1 MRVVG
6 LPLHLWSCEVFKR
19 IDDGCGGFVVVD
31 EDTDS
36 LTELQW
42 AQILVKHTV
51 RVLPNTAQVVVGSVC
66 YSFHLWWETRPCFPQ
81 VVSAGRN
88 YREDVLREGEE
99 EGESSWLALGVKERK
114 WSS

>member
-36 LTELQW
+36 LIELQW
-42 AQILVKHTV
+42 AQILVKRAV
-51 RVLPNTAQVVVGSVC
+51 RVLPNIALVVVGSGC
-66 YSFHLWWETRPCFPQ
+66 YSFHL
-81 VVSAGRN
+81 
-88 YREDVLREGEE
+88 
-99 EGESSWLALGVKERK
+99 
-114 WSS
+114 